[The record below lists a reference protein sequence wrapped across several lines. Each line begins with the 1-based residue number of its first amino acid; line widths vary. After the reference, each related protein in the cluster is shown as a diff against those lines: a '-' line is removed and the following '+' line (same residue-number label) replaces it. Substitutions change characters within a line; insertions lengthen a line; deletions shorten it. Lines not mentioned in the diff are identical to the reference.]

1 MREFEEI
8 TEGSGPKCP
17 DAVAA
22 SKEARPGLPQG
33 KQTDYFEKG
42 VREEDPVANSPDH
55 FIRRRALDPAKWVR
69 PTRTSAW
76 RWSPLAGS
84 RAS

>member
-1 MREFEEI
+1 MREFEEM

-17 DAVAA
+17 DAAAA
-22 SKEARPGLPQG
+22 SKETRSGLPKG
-33 KQTDYFEKG
+33 KQADHFEKR
-42 VREEDPVANSPDH
+42 VREADPVANRPDH

-69 PTRTSAW
+69 QARTSAW
-76 RWSPLAGS
+76 RWSPLAGG